1 MSNKT
6 ILFLT
11 RLAQTVVNTVKT
23 ERKNVVKET
32 ITLASGASKSYNL
45 ATLLGSAASAYDFA
59 RTEVRVRVKDT
70 DATSA
75 TNGFF
80 IGAEA
85 VAVTGTKTTG
95 EVKIV
100 NLYEASAEFQVTID
114 VPRQ

>member
-1 MSNKT
+1 MSSKT
-6 ILFLT
+6 ILFLA

-45 ATLLGSAASAYDFA
+45 ATLLGDAASAYDFA
-59 RTEVRVRVKDT
+59 RTDVQVRVKDT
-70 DATSA
+70 EAASA

-85 VAVTGTKTTG
+85 VMVSGTKTTG

-100 NLYEASAEFQVTID
+100 NLYEASAEFQVAID
-114 VPRQ
+114 VPRK

>member
-1 MSNKT
+1 MSSKT

-45 ATLLGSAASAYDFA
+45 ATLLGDAASAYDFA
-59 RTEVRVRVKDT
+59 RTDVQVRVKDT
-70 DATSA
+70 EVASA

-85 VAVTGTKTTG
+85 VMVSGTKTTG

-100 NLYEASAEFQVTID
+100 NLYEASAEFQVAID
-114 VPRQ
+114 VPRK

>member
-1 MSNKT
+1 MSSKT

-11 RLAQTVVNTVKT
+11 RLAQTVANTVKT
-23 ERKNVVKET
+23 ERKNVVTET

-45 ATLLGSAASAYDFA
+45 ATLLGSASNAYDFA
-59 RTEVRVRVKDT
+59 RINVQVRVKDT
-70 DATSA
+70 EAASA

-85 VAVTGTKTTG
+85 VVVSGTKTTG

-100 NLYEASAEFQVTID
+100 NLYEASAELQVTID
-114 VPRQ
+114 VPRK